1 MNFIS
6 RTKLNF
12 IAAFVLFLLFNVVFH
27 NYMNTP
33 SHLDIAIFLMITTAV
48 VFFLLYYFNDI
59 EVIKLIQEKKELL
72 RLQSLS
78 REKDVYSLYRLSSVL
93 AACKSTGEIN
103 HVIADIIPNILPNT
117 SGYVSVIESSR
128 HLLKVKF
135 SWGEGIADDSVYSYD
150 QCWAMKKGKHHFSSD
165 DLVSIRCQHNCQ
177 EDDNKMLCIPL
188 IAYGETVGTM
198 TFIFK
203 NQESNKQETNLCF
216 AISEHIGL
224 AISNLQLKEKL
235 IRQTLID
242 LSTGLYNR
250 RYFDSQLEKDLSK
263 SIKQKHC
270 LSLIMIDFSGLNVL
284 DICESRDFEQAI
296 LMKMIRSIKK
306 LLRDYDSV
314 CRISCDELAIL
325 LPKSNSDE
333 SLSLIKKLVLELKK
347 EKELLTKKLCIGIST
362 FPESSKCCESLLSS
376 CDIALREA
384 RLSDTRQFVHYAQ
397 LNNNSVEISN

>member
-1 MNFIS
+1 MNLIS

-12 IAAFVLFLLFNVVFH
+12 IAAFVLFFLLNFVFH

-33 SHLDIAIFLMITTAV
+33 SDLDIAIFLITTTTV
-48 VFFLLYYFNDI
+48 VFLPLYYFHDI

-72 RLQSLS
+72 RLQSSS

-93 AACKSTGEIN
+93 AACKSTNEIS
-103 HVIADIIPNILPNT
+103 HVIADIIPNILSNT
-117 SGYVSVIESSR
+117 SGYVSVMESSR
-128 HLLKVKF
+128 NLLKIKF
-135 SWGEGIADDSVYSYD
+135 SWGMNNANDSVYSND

-165 DLVSIRCQHNCQ
+165 DLVSIRCQHIGQ
-177 EDDNKMLCIPL
+177 EEDNKMLCIPL
-188 IAYGETVGTM
+188 VAYGETVGTM

-203 NQESNKQETNLCF
+203 NPDINKQETNLCF

-242 LSTGLYNR
+242 PSTGLYNR

-263 SIKQKHC
+263 SLKHKYS
-270 LSLIMIDFSGLNVL
+270 LSLIIIDSSGLNVL
-284 DICESRDFEQAI
+284 ETCEGRGLEQAI
-296 LMKMIRSIKK
+296 LIKVIRSIKK

-325 LPKSNSDE
+325 LPKSNSGE
-333 SLSLIKKLVLELKK
+333 SISLVKKLVSELKK
-347 EKELLTKKLCIGIST
+347 EKELLTKDLCIGIST
-362 FPESSKCCESLLSS
+362 FPESSKCAESLLSS

-384 RLSDTRQFVHYAQ
+384 RLSDTHQLVHYSQ
-397 LNNNSVEISN
+397 LDNNTN